1 MTVHGASAVP
11 DSRVPRRLR
20 HLAAVLLLLA
30 VAWSPPAGRIG
41 EDTKNDLFVD
51 PWGLM
56 VRALHLW
63 DPQVT
68 WGTVQNQG
76 YGYLFP
82 MGPFFAGV
90 GALVPMWI
98 TQRLWWS
105 LLLVAGYAGAA
116 GLLRALGV
124 GTPVT
129 RSVAALGY
137 ALAPRVVS
145 SLGGLSSEAHP
156 QLLAPAVLLPVV
168 LATSGR
174 LGPRRGAALSGAALL
189 CCGGVNATATAF
201 AALPTLLWLL
211 TRRRWWRS
219 PVTWWWGGCAVLATA
234 WFVGPL
240 LLLGRYAP
248 PFLGWIENAEVVSR
262 PVGLLDVVRGTS
274 HWLGHVVVAGGP
286 WWPAGWELV
295 SSPTLILATTVLAA
309 AALVGIACSPTHRLW
324 TLSTLTL
331 GVLLLALPH
340 SGALSGP
347 LTGQVQDLL
356 DGPLVP
362 LRNIHKADPLVRLP
376 LMLGL
381 ARVLELC
388 WALRRS
394 RPRLARWSAPVAA
407 VLVLVTAGP
416 GITLGITTRGTFTGM
431 PSAWRDAG
439 AWLDAHPDGRSL
451 LVPASTF
458 GEYVW
463 GRTIDEPIR
472 ALTGAEYA
480 VRDGIPL
487 TPAGTIRFLDE
498 IELRMRT
505 GRSIAGAADSLRA
518 VGVRYLVLRND
529 LDRSLTGG
537 LPTAVTRSS
546 LELSPGLERVAAF
559 GRPDAGHHRH
569 TDLAGR
575 DLGAPGDRRCGP
587 LPLAADRVPLVSG
600 AAEAL
605 PALRDTGLVG
615 GPVVFDSDVEDVA
628 EWSGNERVETDSLR
642 ARERYF
648 GAVRGQ
654 DVTSGLDAL
663 AAAGADDFLPA
674 LTSASFPTT
683 VSGARVEASGSVA
696 TTSRGGTGPRLTSCR
711 GLRRR
716 PDDGVADACRP
727 RRSSRPPVRGA
738 RSLAGLRL
746 TPLGDHGGS
755 PPTKVSVSNGRQWVV
770 TEVRPEA
777 VAQSVGVPGGPTAE
791 LWCGSWTPARVPRVD
806 DDRPGRGDPPR
817 TRGARDGRPARA
829 RPGRTDAV
837 VITRQSGAF
846 PGCVLGT
853 VWRCL
858 TGATTDA
865 EERCRAEAHPD
876 VVGGSDGVAAVRL
889 ARREPEGRCGADRAS
904 GGRLGDGEQRPD
916 GRSPGGARRA
926 RRLRRDDRVGTGTRR
941 HDADDP
947 RRPRLSP

>member
-1 MTVHGASAVP
+1 M
-11 DSRVPRRLR
+11 SRIPRLLR
-20 HLAAVLLLLA
+20 HLTATLVLLA
-30 VAWSPPAGRIG
+30 VAWSPPEGRIG
-41 EDTKNDLFVD
+41 EDTKNDLLVD

-248 PFLGWIENAEVVSR
+248 PFLGWIEDAEVVSR

-309 AALVGIACSPTHRLW
+309 AALVGIACSPTHRPW

-546 LELSPGLERVAAF
+546 LELTPGLSGVANF
-559 GRPDAGHHRH
+559 GRPVAGHHQH

-575 DLGAPGDRRCGP
+575 DLGAPGNRRCAP
-587 LPLAADRVPLVSG
+587 LPLAA
-600 AAEAL
+600 
-605 PALRDTGLVG
+605 
-615 GPVVFDSDVEDVA
+615 
-628 EWSGNERVETDSLR
+628 
-642 ARERYF
+642 
-648 GAVRGQ
+648 
-654 DVTSGLDAL
+654 
-663 AAAGADDFLPA
+663 
-674 LTSASFPTT
+674 
-683 VSGARVEASGSVA
+683 
-696 TTSRGGTGPRLTSCR
+696 
-711 GLRRR
+711 
-716 PDDGVADACRP
+716 
-727 RRSSRPPVRGA
+727 
-738 RSLAGLRL
+738 
-746 TPLGDHGGS
+746 
-755 PPTKVSVSNGRQWVV
+755 
-770 TEVRPEA
+770 
-777 VAQSVGVPGGPTAE
+777 
-791 LWCGSWTPARVPRVD
+791 
-806 DDRPGRGDPPR
+806 
-817 TRGARDGRPARA
+817 
-829 RPGRTDAV
+829 
-837 VITRQSGAF
+837 
-846 PGCVLGT
+846 
-853 VWRCL
+853 
-858 TGATTDA
+858 
-865 EERCRAEAHPD
+865 
-876 VVGGSDGVAAVRL
+876 
-889 ARREPEGRCGADRAS
+889 
-904 GGRLGDGEQRPD
+904 
-916 GRSPGGARRA
+916 
-926 RRLRRDDRVGTGTRR
+926 
-941 HDADDP
+941 
-947 RRPRLSP
+947 